1 MAILMTTS
9 INKLVNRMAR
19 FYPVGFETAD
29 RKGNAITDNENAND
43 DDTGSNYDPKM
54 MPPTLLILH
63 LTYPATLE
71 KTMTI
76 LTT

>member
-1 MAILMTTS
+1 MVILITTR
-9 INKLVNRMAR
+9 INNPVNSMAR
-19 FYPVGFETAD
+19 FYPVGFEIAD
-29 RKGNAITDNENAND
+29 RQGNAITDNENAND

>member
-1 MAILMTTS
+1 MVILMTTR
-9 INKLVNRMAR
+9 IKKPFNIMAR
-19 FYPVGFETAD
+19 CYPVGFEIAD
-29 RKGNAITDNENAND
+29 RQGNAITDNENAND

-63 LTYPATLE
+63 LTYPATPE